1 MQMSGEP
8 LLLRQRRVEL
18 LEALTRVRP
27 DLQLPALLEVPVVKH
42 RCSTGHVSGLDRAEN
57 PAYFR
62 RVAAEDRVVQPLLN
76 GLVAPFGALELVVL
90 GLRRV
95 PPFPE
100 HGVRPAAPGL
110 LERDGPAAAKRPLFI
125 PLRTHTGGVRGV
137 RGRGDH

>member
-8 LLLRQRRVEL
+8 LLLRQRLVEL

-62 RVAAEDRVVQPLLN
+62 RGAAEDRVVQPLLN
-76 GLVAPFGALELVVL
+76 GLVPPFGALELVVL

-110 LERDGPAAAKRPLFI
+110 LERDGNRVHIRLI
-125 PLRTHTGGVRGV
+125 VR
-137 RGRGDH
+137 